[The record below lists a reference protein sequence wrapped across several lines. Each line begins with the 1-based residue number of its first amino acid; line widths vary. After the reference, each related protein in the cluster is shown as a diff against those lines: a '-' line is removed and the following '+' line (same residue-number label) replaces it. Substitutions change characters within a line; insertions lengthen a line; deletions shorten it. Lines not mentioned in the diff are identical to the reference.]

1 MQSTTVPIR
10 GDISYKNRIKK
21 LAALK
26 EVQMADLVRQAI
38 DRVFG
43 DELTQLE
50 SFFAEI
56 VPQMEQSD
64 LSRNDNQ

>member
-43 DELTQLE
+43 DELDQLD
-50 SFFAEI
+50 SFFADI
-56 VPQMEQSD
+56 VPYVEQ
-64 LSRNDNQ
+64 LEQNRNEE